1 MPSWRYRRPVPLLVK
16 LFSQRALLVKELLR
30 KNAWG
35 VFWEL
40 HELFWQKSRNV
51 LRPPLAEDYGDLG
64 FENTDWRHS
73 IDGTSRQVFYGI
85 PIPTERRHEPLLI
98 IEGDGD
104 HSLMRVR
111 TELYHKAIS
120 VESPG
125 QGALS
130 NRELESLTRGFQTS
144 PQKPETPEEELLKL
158 LSRGAEFQ
166 LESRPGPK
174 QSELSKKPRTG
185 AITTRAGSR
194 IPISKAKAPFT

>member
-1 MPSWRYRRPVPLLVK
+1 
-16 LFSQRALLVKELLR
+16 
-30 KNAWG
+30 
-35 VFWEL
+35 
-40 HELFWQKSRNV
+40 
-51 LRPPLAEDYGDLG
+51 
-64 FENTDWRHS
+64 
-73 IDGTSRQVFYGI
+73 
-85 PIPTERRHEPLLI
+85 
-98 IEGDGD
+98 
-104 HSLMRVR
+104 MRVR

-174 QSELSKKPRTG
+174 QSELSKKRSYYDS
-185 AITTRAGSR
+185 SR
-194 IPISKAKAPFT
+194 KSNSYIESESTLYLGLGH